1 MRVDGLKQRGRTRSS
16 RSSTVGHVQG
26 VQDYRGWKTLQGV
39 QDSTCRHLH
48 ADKTLRRTEKR
59 RGAERRANVKQKDQL
74 RERDSKRQGRS
85 LGRQDEREKR
95 RRLEL
100 GFELFVFTVDLDLI
114 SIQLRH
120 AVNAKSGACYRRR
133 KSAHLSLKQH
143 AKGITEKLC
152 VSAIVFCKLSSIFY
166 CFLFSE

>member
-1 MRVDGLKQRGRTRSS
+1 MLKGENKREAKRRESELE
-16 RSSTVGHVQG
+16 V
-26 VQDYRGWKTLQGV
+26 K
-39 QDSTCRHLH
+39 
-48 ADKTLRRTEKR
+48 RRTTEK
-59 RGAERRANVKQKDQL
+59 VIVSY
-74 RERDSKRQGRS
+74 RDRQY
-85 LGRQDEREKR
+85 EKEKM
-95 RRLEL
+95 RLEL